1 MFTKPNVIRL
11 LVFVNPRRHVDPI
24 SSPADELAGRLRA
37 ITEDEHQDPSRR
49 ALTSRELAAYVGTTA
64 ALCLL
69 GLLVMVL

>member
-1 MFTKPNVIRL
+1 ME
-11 LVFVNPRRHVDPI
+11 PI
-24 SSPADELAGRLRA
+24 TSPGDELAGRLRA
-37 ITEDEHQDPSRR
+37 IAEDEHQDPSRR